1 MLYSENNGGFVSRAR
16 LLGVIASLASAL
28 LILVVMRLEVSRA
41 SASIAS
47 ASEVIQLVNQLRR
60 ANGLQPY
67 QVNQAL
73 MAAAQAHSEY
83 QAAQG
88 SVTHNGQGGSRP
100 RDRAVAN
107 GYGDGAA
114 VSVSEN
120 IAGGLNLSVSGA
132 VSWWQ
137 GDNLH
142 LTTMLS
148 PNYQDVGA
156 GVAVSGDTVYYTLDA
171 GYVSGSAPPP
181 ASQST
186 SPPSTTT
193 QGNPGATAIAAASI
207 KIATPRP
214 DGAVVHVVEQGQVL
228 WNISEAYKVSLA
240 ELLALNNLTDRSV
253 IYPGDKLLIQQGE
266 TTPVITATQTISP
279 TATSIPPSNTPRPT
293 RTPEISTPT
302 AMAAAMLSAGDQ
314 SSSQPGEGTAG
325 QSQNESDVDPI
336 LILIGVLVLVGTGL
350 VLAGSVMKRKT
361 KVLADSQQD

>member
-1 MLYSENNGGFVSRAR
+1 MLYSKKNGGFMSRAR
-16 LLGVIASLASAL
+16 FLGVIAGLALAI
-28 LILVVMRLEVSRA
+28 LILVVLRLEVSRA

-73 MAAAQAHSEY
+73 MAAAQAHSDY

-100 RDRAVAN
+100 HDRAVAN

-120 IAGGLNLSVSGA
+120 IAGGSNLSASGA
-132 VSWWQ
+132 VNWWQ

-148 PNYQDVGA
+148 PNYQEVGA
-156 GVAVSGDTVYYTLDA
+156 GVAESGDTVYYTLVA
-171 GYVSGSAPPP
+171 GYVSGSPPPP
-181 ASQST
+181 ASEGT
-186 SPPSTTT
+186 SPTSSST
-193 QGNPGATAIAAASI
+193 QVNPEATAIAAASI

-228 WNISEAYKVSLA
+228 WNISVAYKVSLT
-240 ELLALNNLTDRSV
+240 ELMALNNLTDRSV
-253 IYPGDKLLIQQGE
+253 IYPGDKLLIHLAE
-266 TTPVITATQTISP
+266 ATPAITAIQTISA
-279 TATSIPPSNTPRPT
+279 TATDVPASNTPRPT
-293 RTPEISTPT
+293 RTPVQSTPT
-302 AMAAAMLSAGDQ
+302 PIAAAMLTIGDQ

-325 QSQNESDVDPI
+325 QSQSESGIDPI
-336 LILIGVLVLVGTGL
+336 LIMIAVLVLIGAGL
-350 VLAGSVMKRKT
+350 VFAGSVMKRKA
-361 KVLADSQQD
+361 KVIIDSQQD